1 LQIEALKG
9 SMSPR
14 ALMNALET
22 LPTSIN
28 DLYRHTLKRIEAQ
41 SEPEVLLAKR
51 AILWLVY
58 ALEPLSMNRLQHALA
73 TDLDL
78 GVFDEDD
85 IVPGEFVFD
94 VCCGLVSR
102 SYDSVSPFNAPP
114 LRLIRKC
121 PFVRSDNRMIRF

>member
-1 LQIEALKG
+1 
-9 SMSPR
+9 
-14 ALMNALET
+14 MNALET

-58 ALEPLSMNRLQHALA
+58 ALGPLSMNRLQHALA
-73 TDLDL
+73 TSLDL
-78 GVFDEDD
+78 EVFDEDD
-85 IVPGEFVFD
+85 IVSGEFIFD

-102 SYDSVSPFNAPP
+102 SHDSVYAPT

-121 PFVRSDNRMIRF
+121 PYARSDNRIIDINDYV

>member
-1 LQIEALKG
+1 
-9 SMSPR
+9 
-14 ALMNALET
+14 MNALET

-28 DLYRHTLKRIEAQ
+28 DLYRHTLKRIDAQ

-58 ALEPLSMNRLQHALA
+58 APVPLSVNQLQHALA
-73 TDLDL
+73 TNPDL
-78 GVFDEDD
+78 GIFDEDD
-85 IVPGEFVFD
+85 IVPGEFIFD

-102 SYDSVSPFNAPP
+102 SYDSASPSTP

-121 PFVRSDNRMIRF
+121 LFCA